1 MQYNKERIL
10 SRLMEMIQIDS
21 VSYKEGP
28 MTDYLQKYFEDRG
41 YEVYRDQ
48 AGKAVGG
55 DHSGNLLIHIPG
67 TMEGES
73 ICLNAHQ
80 DTVEPGIGIVP
91 VLEDGK
97 LKSSG
102 DTILAADE

>member
-41 YEVYRDQ
+41 YEVYRGSGLERPW
-48 AGKAVGG
+48 AGTTAET
-55 DHSGNLLIHIPG
+55 P
-67 TMEGES
+67 
-73 ICLNAHQ
+73 
-80 DTVEPGIGIVP
+80 
-91 VLEDGK
+91 
-97 LKSSG
+97 
-102 DTILAADE
+102 